1 MEFKVLPDITSQ
13 SGFVYEVSRDGIV
26 KYTSRTGISNIL
38 KTQRRGNREQ
48 VRVTGKLRTIY
59 DLIRMAGWPPK
70 AIWPTEEIDWEELS
84 FSTPSGRRYRIFDTS
99 EIQSMDE
106 YGNVSTMTHTKN
118 SNGYM
123 GVCINREQQLVHQLM
138 SSVERW
144 FPKPIEFDT
153 TWSIHHLDNNP
164 ENNHK
169 HNLVWAPKDIQ
180 TLERRQLEQPM
191 ILSYPVVGTALD
203 DVVLKDGYIVK
214 KGETKWFENAG
225 IAADMISGHQANISS
240 CINRKRETHAGF
252 VWKTPSGDNDL
263 SGEVFISISRDTRSE
278 RFISFNGRLKY
289 LFHHGYCM
297 IKNSDDMLTNRSKRE
312 KDMYPM
318 IYRDGKSVLFHRM
331 VVEIFIGKI
340 PDLLIVDHIDDVKAH
355 SRLGNLQLLTNKE
368 NCMKRYL
375 VSYVM
380 SVASFVD
387 KQYEK
392 TYDTKISAIDYVRRN
407 GYPHADIDEL
417 NRSLKT
423 MSAENT
429 PAMLYGRTWIPAH
442 FESYVKK

>member
-1 MEFKVLPDITSQ
+1 
-13 SGFVYEVSRDGIV
+13 
-26 KYTSRTGISNIL
+26 
-38 KTQRRGNREQ
+38 
-48 VRVTGKLRTIY
+48 
-59 DLIRMAGWPPK
+59 
-70 AIWPTEEIDWEELS
+70 
-84 FSTPSGRRYRIFDTS
+84 
-99 EIQSMDE
+99 
-106 YGNVSTMTHTKN
+106 
-118 SNGYM
+118 
-123 GVCINREQQLVHQLM
+123 
-138 SSVERW
+138 
-144 FPKPIEFDT
+144 
-153 TWSIHHLDNNP
+153 
-164 ENNHK
+164 
-169 HNLVWAPKDIQ
+169 
-180 TLERRQLEQPM
+180 
-191 ILSYPVVGTALD
+191 
-203 DVVLKDGYIVK
+203 
-214 KGETKWFENAG
+214 
-225 IAADMISGHQANISS
+225 
-240 CINRKRETHAGF
+240 
-252 VWKTPSGDNDL
+252 
-263 SGEVFISISRDTRSE
+263 
-278 RFISFNGRLKY
+278 
-289 LFHHGYCM
+289 
-297 IKNSDDMLTNRSKRE
+297 
-312 KDMYPM
+312 M